1 MKRKA
6 NYLIMLFIT
15 AIITSVL
22 GGLFYSQKIKNEQTA
37 ERLSPIVAEN
47 YANDYLATHYYWR
60 GGAKAVFDIKPII
73 EQCKLP
79 ASAVSFDS
87 VNGMVILDNNKY
99 KVDINGIKGCYD
111 KQIEANLNSEAQV
124 FTSDRLQLFALFK
137 NPKIVNNPQFLDK
150 LKEIKADR
158 KIYPIEFLTLTK
170 IYVDLYDNALKAAH
184 QNQYNAFFDNP
195 SSAPQ
200 PTKETLPAKAKK

>member
-1 MKRKA
+1 MKHKA

-15 AIITSVL
+15 AIITSGL

-87 VNGMVILDNNKY
+87 VNGMVILDTNKY
-99 KVDINGIKGCYD
+99 KVDLSKIKGCYD
-111 KQIEANLNSEAQV
+111 KQIEANLNSESQV

-137 NPKIVNNPQFLDK
+137 IPKIVNNPQFLDK

-184 QNQYNAFFDNP
+184 QNQYNAFFDTP

-200 PTKETLPAKAKK
+200 PTQETLPAKAKK

>member
-1 MKRKA
+1 MKHKA

-15 AIITSVL
+15 AIITSGL

-87 VNGMVILDNNKY
+87 VNGMVILDTNKY
-99 KVDINGIKGCYD
+99 KVDLSNIKGCYD

-137 NPKIVNNPQFLDK
+137 IPKIVNNPQFLDK

-170 IYVDLYDNALKAAH
+170 IYVHLYDNALKATQ
-184 QNQYNAFFDNP
+184 QNQYNAFFDTP

-200 PTKETLPAKAKK
+200 PTQETLPAKAKK

>member
-15 AIITSVL
+15 AIITSGL

-87 VNGMVILDNNKY
+87 VNGMVILDTNKY
-99 KVDINGIKGCYD
+99 KVDLSKIKGCYD

-137 NPKIVNNPQFLDK
+137 IPKIVNNPQFLDK

-170 IYVDLYDNALKAAH
+170 IYVYLYDNALKAAH
-184 QNQYNAFFDNP
+184 KNQYNAFFDTP
-195 SSAPQ
+195 SLAPQ
-200 PTKETLPAKAKK
+200 PTQETSPAKAKK

>member
-1 MKRKA
+1 MKHKA

-15 AIITSVL
+15 AIITSGL

-87 VNGMVILDNNKY
+87 VNGMVILDTNKY
-99 KVDINGIKGCYD
+99 KVDLSKIKGCYD

-137 NPKIVNNPQFLDK
+137 IPKIVNNPQFLDK

-158 KIYPIEFLTLTK
+158 KIYPIEYLTLTK
-170 IYVDLYDNALKAAH
+170 IYVYLYDNALKAAH
-184 QNQYNAFFDNP
+184 KNQYNAFFDTP
-195 SSAPQ
+195 SLAPQ
-200 PTKETLPAKAKK
+200 PTQETSPAKAKK

>member
-1 MKRKA
+1 MKDKS
-6 NYLIMLFIT
+6 NYLIILSIT
-15 AIITSVL
+15 VVIALSL
-22 GGLFYSQKIKNEQTA
+22 GGLFHREKIKNEQIA
-37 ERLSPIVAEN
+37 QRLSSIVAEN
-47 YANDYLATHYYWR
+47 YANDYLVTHYYWR

-170 IYVDLYDNALKAAH
+170 IYVDLYDNMLKAAH
-184 QNQYNAFFDNP
+184 KNQYNAFFDTP
-195 SSAPQ
+195 SLAPQ
-200 PTKETLPAKAKK
+200 PTQETSPAKAKK

>member
-1 MKRKA
+1 MKHKA

-15 AIITSVL
+15 AIITSGL

-87 VNGMVILDNNKY
+87 VNGMVILDTNKY
-99 KVDINGIKGCYD
+99 KVDLSNIKGCYD

-137 NPKIVNNPQFLDK
+137 IPKIVNNPQFLDK

-170 IYVDLYDNALKAAH
+170 IYVHLYDNALKATQ
-184 QNQYNAFFDNP
+184 QNQYNAFFDTP

-200 PTKETLPAKAKK
+200 PTQETLPARAKK